1 MDPGHIDLN
10 VPVVNLS
17 KLEVSIKKATEK
29 VEIVD
34 PDHSLTVYDLLFQDI
49 LVKEDASEKS
59 SEEEAQLDDEVFA

>member
-1 MDPGHIDLN
+1 M
-10 VPVVNLS
+10 NLS

-49 LVKEDASEKS
+49 LVKEDASKKS
-59 SEEEAQLDDEVFA
+59 SEEEAQLDDEAFA